1 MTVAV
6 VVYSLQI
13 FDKTYLQMQLSS
25 FSFSSPRPSCEP
37 TRLLHQDPN
46 DDRLKN
52 DLMSSSHFDV
62 VVSQYKFHPNNFDS
76 CHFLKINRVR
86 EVDVAWSDC
95 VDLVRGLDG
104 TGSVWRDPC
113 LIGAVPCEH
122 EGSLELVGFQEKRLR
137 WQELGRRGQSRL

>member
-46 DDRLKN
+46 DDIRKN
-52 DLMSSSHFDV
+52 DLTSSHFVVV
-62 VVSQYKFHPNNFDS
+62 VVSRYKFHLNNFDS

-86 EVDVAWSDC
+86 EVDVAWSGC
-95 VDLVRGLDG
+95 ADLVRGLGD

-113 LIGAVPCEH
+113 LTEDVPCEH
-122 EGSLELVGFQEKRLR
+122 EGSLELVDFQEKHLR
-137 WQELGRRGQSRL
+137 WLVLGGRGQSRL